1 MNVWTAL
8 FNPKKLEN
16 RRIKK
21 SININIDA
29 FFIFK

>member
-21 SININIDA
+21 GINIDA
-29 FFIFK
+29 LFFIFK